1 MMPSL
6 KTVVAIN
13 AVSTTAAA
21 TTNGTIDTI
30 GYDFATIDV
39 IATTQAASTLAGGPS
54 TLKLQESD
62 STSATTFV
70 DIVGTRM
77 GSATATNVD
86 FLVPIGL
93 TTGNAAYKFNVDLR
107 ARKRYLQVVVAPQ
120 ATQVFTAIANLGRAE
135 QSPST
140 ATKAGALSLIEI

>member
-1 MMPSL
+1 MLPQL
-6 KTVVAIN
+6 KTVVAVN

-21 TTNGTIDTI
+21 TTSGIIDTI

-39 IATTQAASTLAGGPS
+39 VATTQAASTLAGGPS

-70 DIVGTRM
+70 DIVGTRF

-93 TTGNAAYKFNVDLR
+93 TTGNAVYKFNVDCR

-140 ATKAGALSLIEI
+140 AAKAGALALVEV